1 MVSESGSAEGALAA
15 IAALAEVID
24 TAALSDAYREAM
36 RTAYWEEHDLHV
48 VIAVAYAG
56 ISRLLAA
63 AADPGTGEEAEYTLR
78 SAAKGLTYDLASFTW
93 PGWDEPGIDIDPSMA
108 AAGLAAAR
116 TNLAMAHGLDK
127 GDLAVSRA
135 QWMLGA
141 HLLTARDLEGASISF
156 EEAADRARA
165 AHEETDAALAEAFGA
180 LTTVVADPSANAG
193 YEAALN
199 RLRLLD
205 GGEGFVG
212 QVETARAVLE
222 A

>member
-1 MVSESGSAEGALAA
+1 MSGSGSAEGALAA
-15 IAALAEVID
+15 IGALAEVID
-24 TAALSDAYREAM
+24 TGALSDAYREAM
-36 RTAYWEEHDLHV
+36 RTAYWDDHDVHV

-63 AADPGTGEEAEYTLR
+63 AADPGTDEEAEYALR

-93 PGWDEPGIDIDPSMA
+93 TGWDEPGIDIDPSMA

-116 TNLAMAHGLDK
+116 ANLSMAHGLGK
-127 GDLAVSRA
+127 GDLPLSRA
-135 QWMLGA
+135 HWMLGA
-141 HLLTARDLEGASISF
+141 HQLTSRDLAGAAISF

-165 AHEETDAALAEAFGA
+165 AGEDADAALAEAFEA
-180 LTTVVADPSANAG
+180 LTTVVADPSALGA

-199 RLRLLD
+199 RLQLLD

-212 QVETARAVLE
+212 QVETARAVLD